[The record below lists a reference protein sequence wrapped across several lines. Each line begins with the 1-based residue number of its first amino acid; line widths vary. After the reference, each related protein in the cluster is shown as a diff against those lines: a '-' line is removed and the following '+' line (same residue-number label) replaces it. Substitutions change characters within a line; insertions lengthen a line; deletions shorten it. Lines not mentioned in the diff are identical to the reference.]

1 MTTTSTI
8 MQRIKSLERRAILAR
23 LLTEAAIFTVAI
35 SMSILTAQSVYGIL
49 TEQGRFEFLELIAD
63 DAEMLREFGPREL
76 VDIVRDISP
85 GELATILRG
94 ILVGIY
100 IGSRV
105 IRSLPLLRRKIRS
118 LQRI

>member
-1 MTTTSTI
+1 MTTSTI
-8 MQRIKSLERRAILAR
+8 MHQIKSHERRAILAR

-35 SMSILTAQSVYGIL
+35 VTSLLTAQSVYTLL

-63 DAEMLREFGPREL
+63 DAEMLREFGPSEL
-76 VDIVRDISP
+76 MDIVRDISP
-85 GELATILRG
+85 GELATILIG
-94 ILVGIY
+94 VLVGIY
-100 IGSRV
+100 IGYHV

>member
-23 LLTEAAIFTVAI
+23 LLMQTTVFI
-35 SMSILTAQSVYGIL
+35 TAQSVYGIL

-85 GELATILRG
+85 GELATILIG